1 MSKEER
7 DAKIYY
13 DNWKNARELH
23 LLHPD
28 TFHWEVFDI
37 AIGDTI
43 KISNNIERFWCRII
57 ELKSSGKMLTS

>member
-43 KISNNIERFWCRII
+43 KVSNNIERF
-57 ELKSSGKMLTS
+57 